1 MIVVCSLGFSQQSL
15 INLKDIF
22 HKNIKSIQTI
32 NRLLKS
38 TLVLYFKLYIY
49 FKVCIQEGCTLVY
62 MQGFG
67 GFRLITLLPVWANFM
82 AALKGSWFSWKSLK
96 KSKTEGWVRENSLS
110 RREDR
115 AISCRAD
122 GTVGA
127 GGGGIKLV
135 ACRTCPL
142 PSCINKEGTET

>member
-67 GFRLITLLPVWANFM
+67 GFRLITLLPV
-82 AALKGSWFSWKSLK
+82 
-96 KSKTEGWVRENSLS
+96 
-110 RREDR
+110 
-115 AISCRAD
+115 
-122 GTVGA
+122 
-127 GGGGIKLV
+127 
-135 ACRTCPL
+135 
-142 PSCINKEGTET
+142 